1 MIDFLRKWDIVRL
14 IRLVAGVGF
23 GIYAVVSK
31 EYMFLFLAGLF
42 LLQAIFNVGCCG
54 CSTPGCESESSS
66 SRSLYKDVIKPYKP
80 K

>member
-31 EYMFLFLAGLF
+31 EYMFLFLA
-42 LLQAIFNVGCCG
+42 
-54 CSTPGCESESSS
+54 
-66 SRSLYKDVIKPYKP
+66 
-80 K
+80 